1 MILLKVFLLLI
12 FVSAAHSLES
22 IDVNELESG
31 AGINR
36 YVEFFEDKY
45 TDLPFTDVLARELTW
60 SSHNEDEL
68 SFGYTQSAYWFRF
81 LVENNSNRD
90 INRLLELAYP
100 VLDDVRITV
109 VDFESQKI
117 VSEITLGDKL
127 EFSER
132 AIIHRH
138 FMVPLSIP
146 ANKQEVWYIRI
157 QTSSAM
163 QVPMSLWEER
173 DFFIQDQ
180 SRMMGL
186 GLYYGIMF
194 IMVLYNLFVFLSVR
208 EANYLYY
215 VFYVAS
221 MAGFLASLQG
231 LSFQYI
237 WPTATSW
244 NDSIIVIL
252 LACVVLFA
260 SIFTRNFLFLAQD
273 KNRINHCFSIV
284 ISLSVLIVV
293 LANFFPYHLMI
304 KLLIPV
310 AVVSIS
316 LMIYSGVMRWSQGH
330 SSARYYT
337 IAWSS
342 MLLGGVI
349 LALNK
354 FTIIPR
360 NFFTENAVQFGSAIE
375 VILLSFALADRLNQE
390 KKERFEA
397 QVSALES
404 ERLANAAQAEALV
417 HEREAREAQ
426 DRALNVQRKAN
437 ETLESKV
444 KERTTELEKA
454 NEKLAHLST
463 TDGLTGLRNR
473 RYFDEIIT
481 REFQRAIREQ
491 ETLSILMLDI
501 DFFKKVND
509 VHGHQAG
516 DEVLM
521 GVAEILEKV
530 INRKTDLV
538 ARYGGEEFAIILP
551 NTDLSGAYR
560 VAEMARLEIEKKI
573 HHFDQVEIVVTAS
586 VGLMGDRPVNKDNYE
601 QWMKYADDALYKA
614 KEHGRNQVLA
624 AETCAHLL
632 KAN

>member
-1 MILLKVFLLLI
+1 MFLLLSFI
-12 FVSAAHSLES
+12 SITHGLES
-22 IDVNELESG
+22 IDVNSVDSG

-45 TDLPFTDVLARELTW
+45 TDLSLTEIINQELPW

-81 LVENNSNRD
+81 LVENNSDND
-90 INRLLELAYP
+90 VDRLLELSYP

-109 VDFESQKI
+109 IDADSMQV

-138 FMVPLSIP
+138 FMVPLSIA
-146 ANKQEVWYIRI
+146 ANKKEIWYVRI

-194 IMVLYNLFVFLSVR
+194 IMVLYNLFVFVSVR

-231 LSFQYI
+231 LSFQYL

-244 NDSIIVIL
+244 NDSVIVIL

-284 ISLSVLIVV
+284 IALSVLIIV

-304 KLLIPV
+304 KLIIPV
-310 AVVSIS
+310 AVVGIS
-316 LMIYSGVMRWSQGH
+316 LMIYSGIMRWNQGY

-360 NFFTENAVQFGSAIE
+360 NFFTENAVQFGSAME

-390 KKERFEA
+390 KKERYEA

-426 DRALNVQRKAN
+426 DRALEIQRKAN
-437 ETLESKV
+437 ETLEVKV
-444 KERTTELEKA
+444 KERTTELERA

-501 DFFKKVND
+501 DLFKKVND

-516 DEVLM
+516 DEVLI
-521 GVAEILEKV
+521 GVSQVLAKIL
-530 INRKTDLV
+530 NRKTDLV

-551 NTDLSGAYR
+551 NTDLAGAYR
-560 VAEMARLEIEKKI
+560 VAEIARLEIERRI
-573 HHFDQVEIVVTAS
+573 HHFDQVEISVTVS
-586 VGLMGDRPVNKDNYE
+586 IGLMGDRPRNKDNYE

-614 KEHGRNQVLA
+614 KASGRNQVLV
-624 AETCAHLL
+624 AEVCKHFLE
-632 KAN
+632 AN